1 MNKKED
7 FKLTIERI
15 KELKGSDSQEEFARR
30 INMTQSNVSK
40 LLNGVPPSASTLIA
54 IAGEYD
60 VSVDWLLGL
69 SEQKKADR
77 FPTPDNIT
85 YADVLAVFDILIEN
99 DSLSTYEMSDSSM
112 FRILDR
118 VLGYLIDS
126 RLTVNDLDVNTRR
139 FWYRNTAEHFADHK
153 VVKWQEN
160 YDEVFEDFMPKK
172 PEESDIIRFLKMF
185 EPKDSNNKA

>member
-1 MNKKED
+1 
-7 FKLTIERI
+7 
-15 KELKGSDSQEEFARR
+15 
-30 INMTQSNVSK
+30 
-40 LLNGVPPSASTLIA
+40 
-54 IAGEYD
+54 
-60 VSVDWLLGL
+60 
-69 SEQKKADR
+69 
-77 FPTPDNIT
+77 
-85 YADVLAVFDILIEN
+85 
-99 DSLSTYEMSDSSM
+99 M

-118 VLGYLIDS
+118 VLCYLIDS
-126 RLTVNDLDVNTRR
+126 LLTVNDLDVNTRR